1 MSSYIVYNN
10 KASNSFELLIT
21 NVVRVIV
28 NQNHII
34 VVLYRKSHK
43 CYLID
48 AICFLY
54 ANESFPLS
62 TADTVLNNTVMEIKH
77 CRDIF

>member
-1 MSSYIVYNN
+1 MYSYIVYNN
-10 KASNSFELLIT
+10 KASNSFEFLIT

-34 VVLYRKSHK
+34 VVLYRKSHNR
-43 CYLID
+43 YLID

-62 TADTVLNNTVMEIKH
+62 TADTVLNNIVMEIKH